1 MNPHFLFNTLNN
13 IDSLICSYPEKA
25 SKSLVQ
31 MSEMMRY
38 MIYETNTPE
47 VDLSQEL
54 KYIHNYLDLQQ
65 LQYDNP
71 NLVSYTLEGSPDNVR
86 VAPMLFIA
94 FIEMPS
100 NIVRIRKLLRLSACF
115 SGFRNPRY
123 ILKYS
128 ICSIRQSRSTKI
140 PPAVSG

>member
-1 MNPHFLFNTLNN
+1 
-13 IDSLICSYPEKA
+13 
-25 SKSLVQ
+25 

-94 FIEMPS
+94 FIE
-100 NIVRIRKLLRLSACF
+100 NAFKHCTDKKARLSACF
-115 SGFRNPRY
+115 FRFRNPRY